1 MKFVL
6 SSQTKWF
13 LGTAAVLFAAA
24 VAVGAYIYAG
34 QILLMTNQQKLPI
47 LSDPKIVILKAKRE
61 LQLFD
66 GGTLVRTYK
75 IALGKTPSGDK
86 EIEGDRKTPE
96 GDFYIFVKNPK
107 SRFHLGLGV
116 SYPNSEDAS
125 RGFSA
130 GLITKDDRS
139 DIETAIAA
147 GEMPLQNTRLGG
159 EIYIHGGGNLLDW
172 THGCIAMTNSDMQE
186 VYDAVGKGTV
196 VTVRQ

>member
-1 MKFVL
+1 MRFAL

-13 LGTAAVLFAAA
+13 LGTAAILFLAA
-24 VAVGAYIYAG
+24 VAAGAFIYSD
-34 QILLMTNQQKLPI
+34 QILLMSDQQQLPA

-66 GGTLVRTYK
+66 GATLIKTYK
-75 IALGKTPSGDK
+75 IGLGKTPSGDK

-116 SYPNSEDAS
+116 SYPNSEDAK

-130 GLITKDDRS
+130 GIITKDERS
-139 DIETAIAA
+139 AIETAIAA
-147 GEMPLQNTRLGG
+147 GEMPLQNTKLGG
-159 EIYIHGGGNLLDW
+159 EIYIHGGGNLADW

-186 VYDAVGKGTV
+186 VYDAVGKGTA